1 MHARGGRRDTFICSG
16 RRHKQHKRGGRRR
29 LPDAHRRR
37 AGRRGAEPPPFLRL
51 CRGKAAHTAHDARTA
66 PPVLS
71 AKNGR
76 NSSMAAAQSRRPK
89 VRLRRRASLS
99 RLSSSAMD
107 SSASPESSS
116 SIETA
121 KYFDMAFRES
131 IFGYPLPDSH
141 FEIAVRETYSACAS
155 SSCVISRP
163 LRSA

>member
-1 MHARGGRRDTFICSG
+1 MSAAAYGCIPAIKMTAATALSPADTLPQHLSQIGGVRQFCSESVSTP
-16 RRHKQHKRGGRRR
+16 QMTVTETMKRYAA
-29 LPDAHRRR
+29 LTY
-37 AGRRGAEPPPFLRL
+37 GAAPESESS
-51 CRGKAAHTAHDARTA
+51 ADARTA

-131 IFGYPLPDSH
+131 IFGYPLPLS
-141 FEIAVRETYSACAS
+141 
-155 SSCVISRP
+155 
-163 LRSA
+163 LN

>member
-1 MHARGGRRDTFICSG
+1 MTKYSFISRKTSVSAAAYGCIPAIKMTAATALSPADTLPQHLSQTGVRQFCSESVSTP
-16 RRHKQHKRGGRRR
+16 QMTVTETMKRYAA
-29 LPDAHRRR
+29 LTY
-37 AGRRGAEPPPFLRL
+37 GAAPESESS
-51 CRGKAAHTAHDARTA
+51 ADARTA

-131 IFGYPLPDSH
+131 IFGYPLPVSH
-141 FEIAVRETYSACAS
+141 S
-155 SSCVISRP
+155 
-163 LRSA
+163 